1 MRLAALAV
9 TSALAAAV
17 AGPLPPLPLGKLLGA
32 PDRLTVQVSGTGNP
46 LADGEYQLECDPPAG
61 THPKKERACAR
72 LDQLAQEG
80 KDPFAP
86 VPEGRMCSFQD
97 GGPATAHVTGTWR
110 GRQVDARFQRRNGC
124 EIKRW
129 NDLEPLL
136 PGRAS

>member
-17 AGPLPPLPLGKLLGA
+17 AGPLPPLPLGALLSP
-32 PDRLTVQVSGTGNP
+32 PDRLTVSVAGTGNP
-46 LADGEYQLECDPPAG
+46 LADGEYLLECDPPGG
-61 THPKKERACAR
+61 THPKKERACER
-72 LDQLAQEG
+72 LDRLDRAG

-86 VPEGRMCSFQD
+86 VPKDRICSYVD
-97 GGPATAHVTGTWR
+97 GGPATAHVTGNWR

-136 PGRAS
+136 PGRPS